1 MKTDLKQKAIL
12 LRKQGKSYR
21 EILEHISVSKAS
33 LSLWLKEVVLTDSQ
47 VKKLQEKRKTYAYM
61 GAQKRRTDRISK
73 TKDIMNRSSSEIGAI
88 TTRELFLLGVALYW
102 SEGAKQKT
110 KNVSQRVTFANS
122 DPRMV
127 KIFLL
132 WLDRIC
138 HISSDDL
145 RFELY
150 IHENGDIESALKF
163 WKKELNAK
171 NMPVR
176 LKKHKINIGR
186 NVNTEYK
193 GLIRVTVSKST
204 DLNRR
209 ISGWIKG
216 ITDNWGVV

>member
-12 LRKQGKSYR
+12 LRRQGKSYK
-21 EILEHISVSKAS
+21 EILEHISVSKSS
-33 LSLWLKEVVLTDSQ
+33 LSLWLKEVVLTYSQ
-47 VKKLQEKRKTYAYM
+47 VKKLQEKRIKYANI
-61 GAQKRRTDRISK
+61 GAQKRKTDRITK
-73 TKDIMNRSSSEIGAI
+73 TKEIMNRSSSEIGPI
-88 TTRELFLLGVALYW
+88 SSRELFLLGVVMYW

-110 KNVSQRVTFANS
+110 KNVSQRVTFTNS

-138 HISSDDL
+138 HISTDDQ

-150 IHENGDIESALKF
+150 IHENGDIEGALKF
-163 WKKELNAK
+163 WKRELNTK
-171 NMPVR
+171 ILPIR
-176 LKKHKINIGR
+176 LKKHKVKVGR
-186 NVNTEYK
+186 NVSSDYK
-193 GLIRVTVSKST
+193 GLIRVTVVKST

>member
-1 MKTDLKQKAIL
+1 METDLKQKAIF
-12 LRKQGKSYR
+12 LRRQGKSYR
-21 EILEHISVSKAS
+21 EILEHISVSKSS
-33 LSLWLKEVVLTDSQ
+33 LFLWLQEVTLTDSQ
-47 VKKLQEKRKTYAYM
+47 VKRLQDKRETYAYR
-61 GAQKRRTDRISK
+61 GAQKRRADRITK
-73 TKDIMNRSSSEIGAI
+73 TKEIINRSSSEIGVI
-88 TTRELFLLGVALYW
+88 TTRELFLLGIALYW

-110 KNVSQRVTFANS
+110 INISQRVTFTNS

-138 HISSDDL
+138 HIPSRNL

-150 IHENGDIESALKF
+150 IHENADIEIACKF
-163 WKKELNAK
+163 WEKELNVK
-171 NMPVR
+171 ILPIR
-176 LKKHKINIGR
+176 LKKHTIKIGR
-186 NVNTEYK
+186 NVNTDYK
-193 GLIRVTVSKST
+193 GLIRVTVTKST